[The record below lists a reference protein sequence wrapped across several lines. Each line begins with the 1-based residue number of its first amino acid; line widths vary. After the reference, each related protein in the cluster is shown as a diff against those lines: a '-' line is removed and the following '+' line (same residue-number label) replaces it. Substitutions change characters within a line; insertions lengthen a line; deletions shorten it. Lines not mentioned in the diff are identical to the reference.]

1 MNNLVSGVVDQSNQI
16 PYDSW
21 SLPVQ
26 ILEKHIFRN
35 VFFVLNIDGYRWKDV
50 TRNFLRCL
58 PRGRRGVRASNQQ
71 VGVAAVE
78 KILHE
83 DMQLLQLVR
92 RDFAT
97 AAATAADG
105 GVERERR
112 PTMAEYLFATV
123 FATVWQ
129 VNMFQ
134 SIYMYCK

>member
-1 MNNLVSGVVDQSNQI
+1 M
-16 PYDSW
+16 
-21 SLPVQ
+21 
-26 ILEKHIFRN
+26 
-35 VFFVLNIDGYRWKDV
+35 

-83 DMQLLQLVR
+83 DMQLLQLVF

-97 AAATAADG
+97 AAAAAAADG

-123 FATVWQ
+123 WQ
-129 VNMFQ
+129 VNIFQ